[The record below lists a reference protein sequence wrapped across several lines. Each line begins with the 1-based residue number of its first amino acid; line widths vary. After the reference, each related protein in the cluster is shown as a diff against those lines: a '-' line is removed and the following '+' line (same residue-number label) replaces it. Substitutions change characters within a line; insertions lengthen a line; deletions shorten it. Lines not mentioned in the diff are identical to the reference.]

1 MKTDP
6 IETLFKKFDGQFDT
20 EIPADGHAQRFF
32 DKLQSVEIQIVD
44 KKPKRLFLKPFLAIA
59 ASILLCFGLFMLL
72 QPKTNLNDLASVSPE
87 LSQTQDF
94 FMTAITSELKKINDE
109 KTSDNEMLISDALKQ
124 MELLEKNYENLKID
138 LKESGNDKRVIYA
151 MISNFQSRI
160 DLLENVL
167 KTIENLKTLKPT
179 TQQHHQTVL

>member
-1 MKTDP
+1 MKTDNIEELFRKLDGEFD
-6 IETLFKKFDGQFDT
+6 IET
-20 EIPADGHAQRFF
+20 PNDGHAQRFF
-32 DKLQSVEIQIVD
+32 DKLQAVEIEVAA
-44 KKPKRLFLKPFLAIA
+44 KKPKRLFLKPFLAVA
-59 ASILLCFGLFMLL
+59 ASILLCFGVFMFL

-94 FMTAITSELKKINDE
+94 FTAAITSELKKINNE
-109 KTSDNEMLISDALKQ
+109 KTPDNEILISDALKQ
-124 MELLEKNYENLKID
+124 MELLEKNYESLKID

-167 KTIENLKTLKPT
+167 KTIENLKMLKQSKP
-179 TQQHHQTVL
+179 QHQSVL